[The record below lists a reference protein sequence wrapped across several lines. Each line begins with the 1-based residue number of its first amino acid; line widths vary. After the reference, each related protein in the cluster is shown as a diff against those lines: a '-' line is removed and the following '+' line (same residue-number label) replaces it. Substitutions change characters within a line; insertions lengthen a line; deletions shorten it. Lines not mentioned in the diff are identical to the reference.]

1 MSGSG
6 KSPELYQIEDFVTD
20 ESFISYFFHRNTD
33 DVAFWEQWLISHP
46 ANRFAAQA
54 AKDMLRNLTLTL
66 TEEEYKTELSKITK
80 AINQRIQPVSGTG
93 PQIFRPLQ
101 WERPTVLITKKSKKY
116 AKYLLPVLLV
126 LIIGG
131 TVLMR
136 DYVLQS
142 ELSNEKYNDSE
153 KPIVLTLSDGTV
165 VTLAPHGRF
174 RYPTNFGK
182 KERRVVLDGEAQFSV
197 SRDENQP
204 FKVYAGDVIAT
215 VLGTVFNVKKLGGDS
230 VVVIELISG
239 KLKVETADGPGIT
252 GQSAILSPDE
262 RVLYRRKGKL
272 LYKEKWQSQNDSQ
285 LSSNHLIFRRNNFE
299 ELAQQI
305 KTVFGI
311 TIINQSNNKTWH
323 FTGEF
328 KNTSAINIIES
339 ICIVEKMNYVVQG
352 DTVFIK

>member
-6 KSPELYQIEDFVTD
+6 KSPEHYQIEDFVTD
-20 ESFISYFFHRNTD
+20 ESFINYFFHRNTD

-46 ANRFAAQA
+46 ANRTAAQA
-54 AKDMLRNLTLTL
+54 AKDILRNLTLTIS
-66 TEEEYKTELSKITK
+66 EEEYKTELSKISK
-80 AINQRIQPVSGTG
+80 AINQRLQTVSVTR
-93 PQIFRPLQ
+93 PQNFRPLQ
-101 WERPTVLITKKSKKY
+101 WERPTVLITEKSKKY
-116 AKYLLPVLLV
+116 AKYLLPGLLL
-126 LIIGG
+126 LIIVG

-142 ELSNEKYNDSE
+142 ELYSEKYNDSE

-174 RYPTNFGK
+174 RYPTNFGNK
-182 KERRVVLDGEAQFSV
+182 DRRVELDGEAQFSV

-230 VVVIELISG
+230 MVVIELIAG
-239 KLKVETADGPGIT
+239 KLKVETVDGLGPA
-252 GQSAILSPDE
+252 GQSLILSPDE
-262 RVLYRRKGKL
+262 RVLYRRNGKL

-285 LSSNHLIFRRNNFE
+285 LPSNHLVFRRNNFE
-299 ELAQQI
+299 ELAEQI

-311 TIINQSNNKTWH
+311 TLINQSNNKTWL

-328 KNTSAINIIES
+328 KNTSAINVIES